1 MKASSRLLSVS
12 QLMLVIFFACT
23 SQWALSE
30 PIEVKVNSTH
40 FPPYFEEKDKERASM
55 AVDMIEIMNNFQS
68 KYLFTLV
75 SNPPRRRFLSFEQG
89 RYDLS
94 FFDHM
99 HWGWDKYS
107 VQATKVYLRGGE
119 KYVAL
124 AKPERGQ
131 EYFNNFKGK
140 RLGGFLGY
148 HYGLANF
155 NSDPKVLEKE
165 FNMELSNTHEGNL
178 LKIIEGRIDVAILTD
193 AFLSRFLVLH
203 PEKKDLLLVS
213 DIWDQEYNF
222 SMIVRKHISPSAQEM
237 NSLLANMEL
246 AGALSPLWQKYG
258 IPNTAY

>member
-1 MKASSRLLSVS
+1 MKASCRSVLVS
-12 QLMLVIFFACT
+12 QLMLGIFLIC
-23 SQWALSE
+23 SCHSALSE
-30 PIEVKVNSTH
+30 PLVVKVNSTH
-40 FPPYFEEKDKERASM
+40 FPPYFEEKDKDRASM
-55 AVDMIEIMNNFQS
+55 AVDMIEIMNDFQS

-75 SNPPRRRFLSFEQG
+75 SNPPRRRFISFEQG

-124 AKPERGQ
+124 AKPGRGQ

-140 RLGGFLGY
+140 RLGGYLGY

-155 NSDPKVLEKE
+155 NSDPSVLKKE

-193 AFLSRFLVLH
+193 AFLSRFMVLH
-203 PEKKDLLLVS
+203 PEKKDKILVS
-213 DIWDQEYNF
+213 DIWDQQYNF
-222 SMIVRKHISPSAQEM
+222 SMIVRKHISPSADEM
-237 NSLLANMEL
+237 NSLLASMEL

-258 IPNTAY
+258 IPANAY